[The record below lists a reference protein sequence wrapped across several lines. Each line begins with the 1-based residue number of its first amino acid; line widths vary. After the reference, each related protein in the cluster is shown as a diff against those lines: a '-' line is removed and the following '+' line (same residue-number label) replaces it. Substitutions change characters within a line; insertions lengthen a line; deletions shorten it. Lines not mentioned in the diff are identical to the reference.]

1 MKTTQPLPF
10 APAQLDQIPEF
21 LGQVISDLILLIPR
35 LIGALIIL
43 LIGWFIGRIVARV
56 VSTLADR
63 TEIDRRTMKTPI
75 GNMLG
80 GTEQAVSNAFG
91 KVAAYYIYFLAILAA
106 ADALQIPLLSQWIAD
121 AASYLPA
128 FIAGLLII
136 VVGFIVADFVGD
148 AIERSASTTGS
159 RVGSLLASGVQVFL
173 YFIVIVVGLDTM
185 QIDVEILYIFASAS
199 PAASVSRSRSVSAS
213 RWGWADG
220 TTSPRTST
228 TGPGRPVPRWTLQT
242 RVPKRMGREV
252 VQAARTPTS
261 ATKSEFESEREQ
273 LIPVPALALESFLSL
288 RL

>member
-1 MKTTQPLPF
+1 MKPTQSLPF
-10 APAQLDQIPEF
+10 APAQLDQIPDF
-21 LGQVISDLILLIPR
+21 LGQVISDLLLLIPR

-56 VSTLADR
+56 VSTIADR

-75 GNMLG
+75 GNLLG
-80 GTEQAVSNAFG
+80 GTEQSISNAFG

-106 ADALQIPLLSQWIAD
+106 ADALQIPLLSQWIAN

-185 QIDVEILYIFASAS
+185 QIDVEILYIFASAV
-199 PAASVSRSRSVSAS
+199 AGGLGLALAIGLGIALGLGGRDYVAENIDDWAGKASTEMESSDTRPETRGSGSSAS
-213 RWGWADG
+213 DTEPDIGD
-220 TTSPRTST
+220 
-228 TGPGRPVPRWTLQT
+228 
-242 RVPKRMGREV
+242 
-252 VQAARTPTS
+252 
-261 ATKSEFESEREQ
+261 
-273 LIPVPALALESFLSL
+273 
-288 RL
+288 